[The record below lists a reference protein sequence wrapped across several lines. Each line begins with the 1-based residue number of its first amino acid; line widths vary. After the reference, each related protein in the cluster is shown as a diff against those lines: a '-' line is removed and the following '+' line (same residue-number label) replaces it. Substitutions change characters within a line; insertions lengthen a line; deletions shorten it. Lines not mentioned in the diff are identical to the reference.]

1 MADVLLFHHALGL
14 TPGVETFAEL
24 LRAAGHDVRT
34 PDLFEGRLFDDIDS
48 GVAHASEIGFGTI
61 MRRGA
66 EAAEGTPPGAVYIG
80 FSLGVV
86 PAQRLA
92 QTTPGAGGA
101 VLVSACLPVSE
112 FGEEW
117 PAGVP
122 VRVVATEADPFFVD
136 EGDID
141 AARQLVEA
149 SPDAELL
156 LLPGSAHLFAD
167 PGHESYD
174 AEAAGVLTDH
184 VLALL
189 AQVDAAAGRG

>member
-1 MADVLLFHHALGL
+1 MAEVVLFHHALGL

-24 LRAAGHDVRT
+24 LRAAGHGVQT
-34 PDLFEGRLFDDIDS
+34 PDLFEGRTFDDIDS
-48 GVAHASEIGFGTI
+48 GVEHASEIGFGTI

-92 QTTPGAGGA
+92 QTVPGAGGA
-101 VLVSACLPVSE
+101 VLVSSCLPVGE
-112 FGEEW
+112 FGEQW
-117 PAGVP
+117 PEGVP
-122 VRVVATEADPFFVD
+122 VRVVATVEDPYFLD

-141 AARQLVEA
+141 AARQLA
-149 SPDAELL
+149 ADSPDAELV
-156 LLPGSAHLFAD
+156 LLPGSGHLFAD

-174 AEAAGVLTDH
+174 PEAAGALTDH

-189 AQVDAAAGRG
+189 AQVDAAAGRA

>member
-1 MADVLLFHHALGL
+1 MAEVVLFHHALGL

-24 LRAAGHDVRT
+24 LRAAGHTVST
-34 PDLFEGRLFDDIDS
+34 PDLFEGRTFEDIEA
-48 GVAHASEIGFGTI
+48 GVDHASEVGFGTI

-66 EAAEGTPPGAVYIG
+66 EAAEGTPAGAVYIG

-101 VLVSACLPVSE
+101 VLVSSCLPVGE
-112 FGEEW
+112 FGESW

-122 VRVVATEADPFFVD
+122 VRVLATAEDPYFVD

-141 AARQLVEA
+141 AARQLA
-149 SPDAELL
+149 ADSPDAELVL
-156 LLPGSAHLFAD
+156 FPGSGHLFAD

-174 AEAAGVLTDH
+174 AETAGLLVDH
-184 VLALL
+184 VLELL
-189 AQVDAAAGRG
+189 AQVDATARG

>member
-1 MADVLLFHHALGL
+1 MAEVLLFHHALGL

-24 LRAAGHDVRT
+24 LRAAGHEVRV
-34 PDLFEGRLFDDIDS
+34 PDLFEGLTFDDIDS

-61 MRRGA
+61 LRRGA
-66 EAAEGTPPGAVYIG
+66 EAAEGSPAGTVYIG

-101 VLVSACLPVSE
+101 VLVSACLPVGE
-112 FGEEW
+112 FGERW
-117 PAGVP
+117 PEGVP

-141 AARQLVEA
+141 AARQLVA
-149 SPDAELL
+149 DSPEAELV

-189 AQVDAAAGRG
+189 SQVDEASSRR